1 MKSKIATMI
10 AGTLLVF
17 SNANVLLPAFASD
30 SFSLNQL
37 LLSVQESSQSKKLNK
52 EISNTLRSSQTNPEQ
67 VQCIGTKSSSLDSS
81 VLDAKLG
88 PFDCRFPNN
97 VTLKIHVKN
106 FVILPSGRA
115 TPLENAKNFNSMP
128 KPISLSYKI
137 TSWSWN
143 NTP

>member
-1 MKSKIATMI
+1 MKSKIGTIITGTML
-10 AGTLLVF
+10 AF

-37 LLSVQESSQSKKLNK
+37 LLSAQESPQSQNLKNQ
-52 EISNTLRSSQTNPEQ
+52 ISSTLRSSRTNSEQ
-67 VQCIGTKSSSLDSS
+67 VKCVGTKLRGLDSS
-81 VLDAKLG
+81 VLGPRLG

-97 VTLKIHVKN
+97 ITLRINVKN
-106 FVILPSGRA
+106 FVTLPSGRP

-137 TSWSWN
+137 TSWSWKK
-143 NTP
+143 TP